1 MMTEPM
7 TREPKPPDCATCDDS
22 GWEPIFDAQ
31 GARRAVRHCTR
42 CDFWPKRRG
51 YAPGVPEVERE
62 STFANFTVTKD
73 NGAALADAKLFVSG
87 VHAGLYLWGPVGTGK
102 TRLACATLNECW
114 KARKGVRF
122 IRTPELF
129 LRMNPSAE
137 DPDKLFDDLA
147 SIPILCLD
155 DLGAS
160 QGTDYARRVL
170 QAIFDARVD
179 RGNRTIWTANLDLDG
194 LAKFLDDERL
204 ASRIAGDAKVLA
216 MRGPDWRLKTKR
228 SRPAGPTKSS
238 W

>member
-1 MMTEPM
+1 MMTEPV
-7 TREPKPPDCATCDDS
+7 TREPKPPICAACDDT
-22 GWEPIFDAQ
+22 GWERLPDRNAVAHCRACDYW
-31 GARRAVRHCTR
+31 AR
-42 CDFWPKRRG
+42 RRG
-51 YAPGVPEVERE
+51 YAPGVPEAERE
-62 STFANFTVTKD
+62 ATFANFTVTKD
-73 NGAALADAKLFVSG
+73 NLAAFQDAKLFVSG

-114 KARKGVRF
+114 KARTGVRF

-129 LRMNPSAE
+129 LRLSPVGENPDLVFE
-137 DPDKLFDDLA
+137 DLA

-155 DLGAS
+155 DLGAA

-179 RGNRTIWTANLDLDG
+179 RGHRTIWTANLDLEG
-194 LAKFLDDERL
+194 LSRFLDDDRL

-216 MRGPDWRLKTKR
+216 MRGPDWRLKKR
-228 SRPAGPTKSS
+228 RVPSAPKASG